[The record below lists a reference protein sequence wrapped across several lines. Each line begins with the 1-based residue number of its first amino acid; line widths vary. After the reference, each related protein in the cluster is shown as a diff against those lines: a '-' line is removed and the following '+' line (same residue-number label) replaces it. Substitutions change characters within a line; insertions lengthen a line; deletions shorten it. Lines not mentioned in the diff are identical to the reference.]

1 MLGGLRAR
9 SRTKSWSREVLR
21 MFSPSPFFCHTND
34 GLLVRKKKGKMPM
47 DSTPSRPQDNTDQ
60 RSAESK
66 ALEEAL
72 SKLVEEG
79 TTRASERR
87 AQMAGSDAV
96 WEEPSLHATFPSADL
111 NDDQFLGDSPSPGRR
126 FSRALTRFL
135 IMAFIVVGCTLAWR
149 AYGEAAQ
156 QKLATFAPQLRW
168 VLSLVGLKPSPTAEL
183 IAERPRAPT
192 VQESE
197 PDLPQPA
204 PAAQTAPDVS
214 APPTPTVS
222 SSEVQQ
228 APEVMARDLADPR
241 QTKNQLV
248 VGQEQMAREI
258 ATLRA
263 AEKDLRPRISAP
275 KPAAVPARSR
285 APKPP
290 PQATP
295 QIITVPPPPA
305 PSSVQPA
312 SPAPVR
318 TGFTF
323 QDAMDDAWREWS
335 RSRAR
340 PSE

>member
-1 MLGGLRAR
+1 
-9 SRTKSWSREVLR
+9 
-21 MFSPSPFFCHTND
+21 
-34 GLLVRKKKGKMPM
+34 M
-47 DSTPSRPQDNTDQ
+47 DSAPSSPEVNTDQ

-72 SKLVEEG
+72 SKLVEEAI
-79 TTRASERR
+79 TRASERR
-87 AQMAGSDAV
+87 AQMARSDAV
-96 WEEPSLHATFPSADL
+96 WDEPSLHATFPSADL
-111 NDDQFLGDSPSPGRR
+111 NDDRFLGDSPSPGRR

-204 PAAQTAPDVS
+204 PAAQTAPDVG
-214 APPTPTVS
+214 APTAPAVS
-222 SSEVQQ
+222 SSEAQQ
-228 APEVMARDLADPR
+228 ALEVTARDHLADPR
-241 QTKNQLV
+241 QTENQLV
-248 VGQEQMAREI
+248 VGQEQMARDI

-263 AEKDLRPRISAP
+263 AEKDLGPRISAP
-275 KPAAVPARSR
+275 KPAAAPARRR

-290 PQATP
+290 RQAR
-295 QIITVPPPPA
+295 
-305 PSSVQPA
+305 
-312 SPAPVR
+312 VR
-318 TGFTF
+318 TGFPF

-340 PSE
+340 PSETPASAR